1 MVLRALWRF
10 FRDTGNAMATQP
22 PQYQFIAEMLLKQIA
37 DGTYVLGGR
46 LPTEAQLAAEHGLAR
61 ETIRRALGRLEQLG
75 MIERR
80 PGAGTTVV
88 STAPVGSYP
97 TFATSSEDIASFA
110 AETKLR
116 RPTSGEINVDA
127 ATARRI
133 GTRSGTGWFAIRGLR
148 VQRANTDLLVCWS
161 EHYLRADLPREK
173 FSRGPIALE
182 DVTAASV
189 EQTVTAELMA
199 PDMAEALAV
208 EPYSA
213 ALVVTRRHRDRR
225 GRVVGAGIHTHPAD
239 RYKIVTTV
247 PFPAA

>member
-1 MVLRALWRF
+1 LRRF
-10 FRDTGNAMATQP
+10 LQDNGEVMATQP

-46 LPTEAQLAAEHGLAR
+46 LPTETQLAAEHGLAR

-88 STAPVGSYP
+88 ATSPVGSYP
-97 TFATSSEDIASFA
+97 TFATSPEDIASFA

-116 RPTSGEINVDA
+116 RPKSGEISVDA
-127 ATARRI
+127 AIARRI
-133 GTRSGTGWFAIRGLR
+133 GTRSGTRWFAIRGLR
-148 VQRANTDLLVCWS
+148 VQRANPDLLVCWS

-182 DVTAASV
+182 DVVASSI
-189 EQTVTAELMA
+189 EQTVTAELME
-199 PDMAEALAV
+199 PDLAEALAV

-213 ALVVTRRHRDRR
+213 ALVVTRRHRDRK
-225 GRVVGAGIHTHPAD
+225 GRVIGAGIHTHPAD

-247 PFPAA
+247 AFPTV